1 MMKKYI
7 YEKEQKITCV
17 ATVVVCMIDVEKSVK
32 SGNTRLPGISRILL
46 VLRNDVDNLKAVDY
60 VANLARADS
69 KVYVLYVVDVEPIP
83 MDDKVEREFYG
94 KLRREGKEIVEDAIN
109 RLRSAGI
116 DAEFYDIHIGIAAEK
131 ILKVEK
137 GLAPDII
144 VMGVRGLSTFKKMFL
159 GSISEE
165 VTKNARTPVLLVK

>member
-32 SGNTRLPGISRILL
+32 NRKTKLPRISRILL
-46 VLRNDVDNLKAVDY
+46 VLRNDVNNLKAVDC
-60 VANLARADS
+60 VATLANSDS
-69 KVYVLYVVDVEPIP
+69 KVYILYTVDVEPIP

-94 KLRREGKEIVEDAIN
+94 KLRRDGKKIVEDAMN
-109 RLRSAGI
+109 RLRGAGI
-116 DAEFYDIHIGIAAEK
+116 DAEFYDMHIGIAAER
-131 ILKVEK
+131 ILKAEK
-137 GLAPDII
+137 ELAPDII
-144 VMGVRGLSTFKKMFL
+144 VMGVRGLSMFKKMFL

-165 VTKNARTPVLLVK
+165 VTKNARTPILLVK